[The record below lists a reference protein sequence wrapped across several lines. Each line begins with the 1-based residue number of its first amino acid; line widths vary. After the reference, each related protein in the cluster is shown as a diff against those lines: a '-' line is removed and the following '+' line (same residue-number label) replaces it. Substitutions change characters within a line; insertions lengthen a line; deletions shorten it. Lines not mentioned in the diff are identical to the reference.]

1 MEFRNLQEKF
11 ENYSNSYYFF
21 LTLGPPLVIAYALA
35 GRVDID
41 FETEP
46 LGHDADNKPVFLA
59 DIWPTRKEIQV
70 CPIFNNGRNGS

>member
-1 MEFRNLQEKF
+1 M
-11 ENYSNSYYFF
+11 
-21 LTLGPPLVIAYALA
+21 VIAYALA

-70 CPIFNNGRNGS
+70 CTIFLIQKIFAET